1 MLRRLHVVEL
11 DHQSLSLLLIERG
24 HHVQSLLAQKQELSN
39 DGLPIQ
45 DQNLSRSSLRH
56 TGNQKGVD
64 QSIIGTLL
72 LPVAR
77 IQSRLR
83 KAPPTHQTTKPL
95 NPSRTTLPKEKSHP
109 DNTRPTVGTQTSL
122 HTIRTRQS
130 HMPRDKSNPCSKH
143 SLGVQFI
150 CVTGGELLSRCS

>member
-11 DHQSLSLLLIERG
+11 DHQSRTLPLIERG
-24 HHVQSLLAQKQELSN
+24 HRVQGLLAQKQELSN

-45 DQNLSRSSLRH
+45 NQNLSRSSLRH
-56 TGNQKGVD
+56 TGNQERVN
-64 QSIIGTLL
+64 QSIVGALL

-83 KAPPTHQTTKPL
+83 KAPPTPQTTKPL
-95 NPSRTTLPKEKSHP
+95 NPSRATPSKERSHP
-109 DNTRPTVGTQTSL
+109 DNTRPTIGTQTSL

-130 HMPRDKSNPCSKH
+130 HMPRHKSNPCSKH
-143 SLGVQFI
+143 SLGGQFMI
-150 CVTGGELLSRCS
+150 FT